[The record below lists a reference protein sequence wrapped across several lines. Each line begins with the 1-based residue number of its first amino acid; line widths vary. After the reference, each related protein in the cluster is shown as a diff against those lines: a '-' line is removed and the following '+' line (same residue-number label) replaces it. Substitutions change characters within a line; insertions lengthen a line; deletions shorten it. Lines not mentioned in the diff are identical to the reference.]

1 MSNSGDIL
9 LRGGALLKKYQH
21 YLPDEEMAPIGPKG
35 EKADQFSSLFY
46 SLKHNL
52 RDIVEKA
59 ESIKEETNRAALATA
74 NAEIRR
80 SKNFLRGE
88 LPRLRKYAAKCG
100 KKLSEKQRADR
111 EDEVND
117 FEYRIECIPD
127 GVTRS
132 LPPPPPRTRIGSD
145 GASGSGGGGGNKKA
159 NARLAV
165 DEESLK
171 ASLESAVDMNHTDES
186 RAFRQEFEDNK
197 RKQDKGLDDISKGL
211 RVLRNLGG
219 EMDDEVKR
227 QAPVMD
233 AIENKMDSTSGELRT
248 ANGKLKKVITQMRS
262 TRHFCID
269 VILIFIVLGI
279 SLYLYNQF
287 G

>member
-21 YLPDEEMAPIGPKG
+21 YLPDEEMAPLGPKG
-35 EKADQFSSLFY
+35 GDQYGSLLY
-46 SLKHNL
+46 SMKSTL
-52 RDIVEKA
+52 RDIQEKA

-88 LPRLRKYAAKCG
+88 MPKLRKLAAKG
-100 KKLSEKQRADR
+100 AKKLTEQERANR
-111 EDEVND
+111 EDEMND
-117 FEYRIECIPD
+117 FEYQIECVPD
-127 GVTRS
+127 GVTRNV
-132 LPPPPPRTRIGSD
+132 PPPPPRTTLGD
-145 GASGSGGGGGNKKA
+145 GASGSGARNKKG
-159 NARLAV
+159 V
-165 DEESLK
+165 TIDEAAIGAAMDGATNMS
-171 ASLESAVDMNHTDES
+171 HTDES
-186 RAFRQEFEDNK
+186 RAFRAEFEDTK
-197 RKQDKGLDDISKGL
+197 KKQDKGLDDISKGL

-233 AIENKMDSTSGELRT
+233 AIENKMDSTSSELRT

-269 VILIFIVLGI
+269 VILIFIILGI

>member
-9 LRGGALLKKYQH
+9 LRSGALLKKYAH
-21 YLPDEEMAPIGPKG
+21 YLPDEEMAPLGPNG
-35 EKADQFSSLFY
+35 AKADQFSSFFY

-52 RDIVEKA
+52 KDVTEKA
-59 ESIKEETNRAALATA
+59 DSIKDESNRAALATA

-88 LPRLRKYAAKCG
+88 LPKLRKLLAKAV
-100 KKLSEKQRADR
+100 KKTSAEEKATK

-117 FEYRIECIPD
+117 FEYQIECVPD
-127 GVTRS
+127 GVTRQV
-132 LPPPPPRTRIGSD
+132 PPPPPRAKVGSD
-145 GASGSGGGGGNKKA
+145 GASGSGAGGKKNKKNIA
-159 NARLAV
+159 LDENALNEAIG
-165 DEESLK
+165 DAENMESTEES
-171 ASLESAVDMNHTDES
+171 A
-186 RAFRQEFEDNK
+186 AFRAEFEA
-197 RKQDKGLDDISKGL
+197 RKKQQDKGLDEISKGL
-211 RVLRNLGG
+211 RVLRHLGG

-233 AIENKMDSTSGELRT
+233 AIENKMDSTSAELRT
-248 ANGKLKKVITQMRS
+248 ANGKLKKIVTQMRS

-269 VILIFIVLGI
+269 VILIFIILGI

>member
-21 YLPDEEMAPIGPKG
+21 YLPDEEMAPLGPKG
-35 EKADQFSSLFY
+35 EKVDQYASLFY
-46 SLKHNL
+46 SLRHNL
-52 RDIVEKA
+52 RDIQEKA

-88 LPRLRKYAAKCG
+88 LPKLRKFAAKG
-100 KKLSEKQRADR
+100 AKKLTEKERANR
-111 EDEVND
+111 EDDMND
-117 FEYRIECIPD
+117 FEYQIECVPD
-127 GVTRS
+127 GVTRNV
-132 LPPPPPRTRIGSD
+132 PPPPPRTTVGD
-145 GASGSGGGGGNKKA
+145 GASGSGARGAKNKKGIT
-159 NARLAV
+159 V
-165 DEESLK
+165 DE
-171 ASLESAVDMNHTDES
+171 AAISAAMDGATDMSHTDES
-186 RAFRQEFEDNK
+186 RAFRQEFEDK
-197 RKQDKGLDDISKGL
+197 KKQQDKGLDEISKGL

-233 AIENKMDSTSGELRT
+233 AIENKMDSTSAELRT

-269 VILIFIVLGI
+269 VILIFIILGI

>member
-21 YLPDEEMAPIGPKG
+21 YLPDEEMAPLGPKG
-35 EKADQFSSLFY
+35 ADQYGSLLY
-46 SLKHNL
+46 SMKSTL
-52 RDIVEKA
+52 RDIQEKA

-88 LPRLRKYAAKCG
+88 MPKLRKFAAKG
-100 KKLSEKQRADR
+100 AKKLTEQERANR
-111 EDEVND
+111 EDEMND
-117 FEYRIECIPD
+117 FEYQVECVPD
-127 GVTRS
+127 GVTRNV
-132 LPPPPPRTRIGSD
+132 PPPPPRTTLGD
-145 GASGSGGGGGNKKA
+145 GASGSGARNKKG
-159 NARLAV
+159 V
-165 DEESLK
+165 TIDE
-171 ASLESAVDMNHTDES
+171 AAIGAAMDGATDMSHTDES
-186 RAFRQEFEDNK
+186 RAFRAEFEDTK
-197 RKQDKGLDDISKGL
+197 KKQDKGLDDISKGL

-233 AIENKMDSTSGELRT
+233 AIDNKMDSTSAELRT

-269 VILIFIVLGI
+269 VILIFIILGI

>member
-1 MSNSGDIL
+1 
-9 LRGGALLKKYQH
+9 
-21 YLPDEEMAPIGPKG
+21 MAPLGPKG
-35 EKADQFSSLFY
+35 ADQYGSLLY
-46 SLKHNL
+46 SMKSNL
-52 RDIVEKA
+52 RDIQEKA

-88 LPRLRKYAAKCG
+88 MPKLRKLAAKG
-100 KKLSEKQRADR
+100 AKKLTEQERANR
-111 EDEVND
+111 EDEMND
-117 FEYRIECIPD
+117 FEYQVECVPD
-127 GVTRS
+127 GVTRNV
-132 LPPPPPRTRIGSD
+132 PPPPPRTTLGD
-145 GASGSGGGGGNKKA
+145 GASGSGARNKKG
-159 NARLAV
+159 V
-165 DEESLK
+165 TIDE
-171 ASLESAVDMNHTDES
+171 AAIGAAMDGATDMSHTDES
-186 RAFRQEFEDNK
+186 RAFRAEFEDTK
-197 RKQDKGLDDISKGL
+197 KKQDKGLDDISKGL

-233 AIENKMDSTSGELRT
+233 AIDNKMDSTSAELRT

-269 VILIFIVLGI
+269 VILIFIILGI

-287 G
+287 A